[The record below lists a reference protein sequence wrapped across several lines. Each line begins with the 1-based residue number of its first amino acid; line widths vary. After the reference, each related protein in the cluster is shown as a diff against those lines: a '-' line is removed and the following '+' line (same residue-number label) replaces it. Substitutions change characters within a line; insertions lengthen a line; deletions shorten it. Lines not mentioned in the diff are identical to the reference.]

1 MTHPARL
8 PPAGARCCE
17 GMATMGGSRFK
28 RSFLVY
34 LLIGVVLIIVIFSVF
49 PRGGGSNEIPLAGGT
64 ESLLERIKND
74 AGLIEAIQ
82 VGSDKVTLDYRD
94 GAESYET
101 NVPEAGFDFFEFL
114 SREGIDVGSQGFP
127 DIEVGGG
134 GGFGSTIAGLFINLL
149 PFLLIIGLIF
159 FFLRQAQGQGSQA
172 MSFGKSKA
180 RMVTAN
186 RPTVTFNDVAGCDEA
201 KEELQEVVEFLKFPE
216 RFASLGARIP
226 RGCLLVGP
234 PGTGKT
240 LIARAVAGEAGVPF
254 FSISGSEFV
263 EMFVGVG
270 ASRVRDL
277 FEQAKRNAPCIV
289 FVDEI
294 DAVGRQRG
302 AGVGGSHDE
311 REQTLNQILVEM
323 DGFDT
328 NTNVIVVA
336 ATNRPD
342 ILDPALLRPGRFDR
356 RVVLD
361 APDVKGR
368 VAILDVHVRG
378 KPLADEVDLHTI
390 AKETPGFSGAE
401 LANLLNEAAI
411 LAARR
416 QKKHITQ
423 AEVEEAVD
431 RVMAG
436 PERKS
441 RLLVGREKE
450 IVAYHEGGHALVASH
465 IPGHDPVHK
474 VTIVPRGMAG
484 GYTRYLPESE
494 HRLAGKTYYEGFM
507 ASALGGHAAEEVV
520 FGEMTT
526 GAHDDLSKVTQIARA
541 MITQWGMSE
550 RLGARTFGK
559 KESMVFLGR
568 DISEQRDYSEMVAEQ
583 IDEELREIIDRA
595 RDRARTILRR
605 NREQLDLL
613 ATRLMEVET
622 LEGDDLKAIL
632 AWQPG
637 DAVPQPTPPPPP
649 PEPTPPPSASGD
661 DAPEEEREPLMP
673 PKPGLA
679 WGGNQNSSSLD

>member
-1 MTHPARL
+1 
-8 PPAGARCCE
+8 
-17 GMATMGGSRFK
+17 MGGSRFK
-28 RSFLVY
+28 RSFFIY
-34 LLIGVVLIIVIFSVF
+34 LLIFIVLIVVVFSVF

-64 ESLLERIKND
+64 ESLLDRIEND
-74 AGLIEAIQ
+74 AGRIETIQ
-82 VGSDKVTLDYRD
+82 VSSNKVTLDYRD

-101 NVPEAGFDFFEFL
+101 NVPETGFDLFEFL
-114 SREGIDVGSQGFP
+114 DREGVDVGSQGFP
-127 DIEVGGG
+127 DVRVGGG
-134 GGFGSTIAGLFINLL
+134 GGFGSTIGSLFINLL
-149 PFLLIIGLIF
+149 PFLLIFGLIF

-180 RMVTAN
+180 RLVTAN
-186 RPTVTFNDVAGCDEA
+186 RPSVTFNDVAGADEA

-226 RGCLLVGP
+226 RGVLLVGP

-368 VAILDVHVRG
+368 LEILDVHVRG
-378 KPLADEVDLHTI
+378 KPLAEEVDLHTI

-441 RLLVGREKE
+441 RLLVGRERE
-450 IVAYHEGGHALVASH
+450 VVAFHEAGHALVASH

-583 IDEELREIIDRA
+583 IDEELREFVDRA

-622 LEGDDLKAIL
+622 LEGDDLRAIL

-637 DAVPQPTPPPPP
+637 DAVPQPTPPPPTP
-649 PEPTPPPSASGD
+649 DPTPPPSASGD
-661 DAPEEEREPLMP
+661 DASDEREPLMP

-679 WGGNQNSSSLD
+679 WGGNQNSSSLE

>member
-1 MTHPARL
+1 
-8 PPAGARCCE
+8 
-17 GMATMGGSRFK
+17 MGGSRFK
-28 RSFLVY
+28 RSFLIY
-34 LLIGVVLIIVIFSVF
+34 LLIFVVLIVVVFSVF

-64 ESLLERIKND
+64 ESLLDRIENQ
-74 AGLIEAIQ
+74 AALIETI
-82 VGSDKVTLDYRD
+82 KVSSAKVVLDYRD
-94 GAESYET
+94 GAESFQT
-101 NVPEAGFDFFEFL
+101 NVPETGFDFFEFL
-114 SREGIDVGSQGFP
+114 SREGVDVGGQGFP
-127 DIEVGGG
+127 DVEVGSG
-134 GGFGSTIAGLFINLL
+134 GGFGSTIASVFFNLL
-149 PFLLIIGLIF
+149 PFLLIFGLIF

-180 RMVTAN
+180 RLVTAN
-186 RPTVTFNDVAGCDEA
+186 RPSVTFNDVAGCDEA
-201 KEELQEVVEFLKFPE
+201 KEELQEVVEFLQFPE

-226 RGCLLVGP
+226 RGVLLVGP

-368 VAILDVHVRG
+368 QAILDVHVRG
-378 KPLADEVDLHTI
+378 KPLAEEVDLHTI

-450 IVAYHEGGHALVASH
+450 VVAFHEAGHALVASH

-494 HRLAGKTYYEGFM
+494 HRLAGKSYYEGFM
-507 ASALGGHAAEEVV
+507 SSALGGHAAEEIV

-613 ATRLMEVET
+613 ATRLMDIET
-622 LEGDDLKAIL
+622 LEGDDLRAIL

-637 DAVPQPTPPPPP
+637 QAVPKPTPPPPV
-649 PEPTPPPSASGD
+649 PEPTAPPPTSSDGD
-661 DAPEEEREPLMP
+661 TGEEREPLMP

-679 WGGNQNSSSLD
+679 WGGNQNRSSLD

>member
-1 MTHPARL
+1 
-8 PPAGARCCE
+8 
-17 GMATMGGSRFK
+17 MGGSRFR
-28 RSFLVY
+28 RSFLIY
-34 LLIGVVLIIVIFSVF
+34 LLIFVVLIVVVFSVF

-64 ESLLERIKND
+64 ESLIGR
-74 AGLIEAIQ
+74 IEADTGSIETIQ
-82 VGSDKVTLDYRD
+82 VGSNKVTLAYRD
-94 GAESYET
+94 GATSFET
-101 NVPEAGFDFFEFL
+101 NVPETSFDFFDFL
-114 SREGIDVGSQGFP
+114 AQQGIDIGAQGFP
-127 DIEVGGG
+127 DVEVGGS
-134 GGFGSTIAGLFINLL
+134 GGFGSTIGGLFINLL

-186 RPTVTFNDVAGCDEA
+186 RPSVTFNDVAGCDEA

-378 KPLADEVDLHTI
+378 KPLAEEVDLNTI

-416 QKKHITQ
+416 QKKQITQ

-450 IVAYHEGGHALVASH
+450 VVAFHEAGHALVASH

-507 ASALGGHAAEEVV
+507 ASALGGHAAEEIV

-583 IDEELREIIDRA
+583 IDEELREFVDRA

-622 LEGDDLKAIL
+622 LEGDDLRAIL

-637 DAVPQPTPPPPP
+637 DAVPEPTPPPPA
-649 PEPTPPPSASGD
+649 PEPTPPPSAAEGEPSED
-661 DAPEEEREPLMP
+661 REPLMP

-679 WGGNQNSSSLD
+679 WGGNQNSSPAE

>member
-1 MTHPARL
+1 
-8 PPAGARCCE
+8 
-17 GMATMGGSRFK
+17 MGGSRFK

-34 LLIGVVLIIVIFSVF
+34 FLIFVVLIVVVFTVF

-64 ESLLERIKND
+64 ESLLGRIEND
-74 AGLIEAIQ
+74 VGAIETIQ
-82 VGSDKVTLDYRD
+82 VASNKVTLNYRD
-94 GAESYET
+94 GSESYQT
-101 NVPEAGFDFFEFL
+101 NVPETGFDFFEFL
-114 SREGIDVGSQGFP
+114 SREGVDVGAQGFP

-134 GGFGSTIAGLFINLL
+134 GGFGSTIASLFINLL

-180 RMVTAN
+180 RLVTAN
-186 RPTVTFNDVAGCDEA
+186 RPSVTFNDVAGADEA

-226 RGCLLVGP
+226 RGVLLVGP

-450 IVAYHEGGHALVASH
+450 IVAFHEAGHALVASH

-507 ASALGGHAAEEVV
+507 ASALGGHAAEEIV

-568 DISEQRDYSEMVAEQ
+568 DISEQRDYSETVAEQ

-605 NREQLDLL
+605 NRDQLDLL

-622 LEGDDLKAIL
+622 LEGDDLRAIL

-637 DAVPQPTPPPPP
+637 DAVPQPTPPPPA
-649 PEPTPPPSASGD
+649 PEPTPPPPSASGGESG
-661 DAPEEEREPLMP
+661 EEEREPLMP